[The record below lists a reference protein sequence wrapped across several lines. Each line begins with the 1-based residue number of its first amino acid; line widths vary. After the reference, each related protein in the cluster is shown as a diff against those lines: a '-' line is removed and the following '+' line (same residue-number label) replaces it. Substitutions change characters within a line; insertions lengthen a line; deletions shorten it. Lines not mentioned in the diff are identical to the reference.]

1 MPGNIDVSQTR
12 RQFLQT
18 ASAGTAGLALS
29 PWIASGG
36 PVENRPNIVV
46 ILADDMG
53 FSDVGSYNDVNDV
66 HVSCGTVIADAG
78 CSLPSIF
85 SWTERILA
93 AR

>member
-1 MPGNIDVSQTR
+1 MGAAGVTLPTW
-12 RQFLQT
+12 L
-18 ASAGTAGLALS
+18 SAGRS
-29 PWIASGG
+29 SSD
-36 PVENRPNIVV
+36 RPNVVV

-53 FSDVGSYNDVNDV
+53 FSDVGSYNDV